1 MKRFHFKNFTS
12 GTKRGP
18 NPTISFLLDWLTSPL
33 DLVVVGTRLSIKH
46 VCSGCI
52 SIPRQKKGIDNP
64 VQRSMHTALLHYSR
78 PPQQISSSIP
88 QNLCA
93 SMEAVPWHL
102 AGACG
107 LLGFVE
113 RRIIRPVTHRYGTH
127 IHMYASLG
135 KGHSRL
141 CPQCRPSFIA
151 VQS

>member
-1 MKRFHFKNFTS
+1 MKNKLFPNL
-12 GTKRGP
+12 P
-18 NPTISFLLDWLTSPL
+18 NPAISFLLDWLTSPM

-64 VQRSMHTALLHYSR
+64 VQRSMNTELLHYSR

-113 RRIIRPVTHRYGTH
+113 RRIIRPVTHRYGIH
-127 IHMYASLG
+127 IHMYRCTLLSERGTAA
-135 KGHSRL
+135 L